1 VILGSGR
8 VRADW
13 RGLRAPE
20 TPAAAGMIALV
31 LEIRL
36 RHDRLSVRE
45 GEAITLTGIYRNAGP
60 MPLALAFWWQR
71 TMRVRDAGGRVVA
84 PGPGPVLPCGAGEE
98 LTILGP
104 GERHERAEPLQCT
117 QPAGQ
122 AAAIGWSY
130 ALEPGEYGVT
140 LIFAAPPAHGFTQH
154 APDPREF
161 RGRVE
166 SDELRVVVE
175 PKPRGLFRRLLG
187 R

>member
-1 VILGSGR
+1 
-8 VRADW
+8 
-13 RGLRAPE
+13 
-20 TPAAAGMIALV
+20 M

-36 RHDRLSVRE
+36 RCARPRVRE
-45 GEAITLTGIYRNAGP
+45 GEALELTGIYRNAGEE
-60 MPLALAFWWQR
+60 PLALAFWWHR

-98 LTILGP
+98 LTILAP

-117 QPAGQ
+117 QPVGPT
-122 AAAIGWSY
+122 AAIGWSY
-130 ALEPGEYGVT
+130 ALAPGEYGVT
-140 LIFAAPPAHGFTQH
+140 LIFAAPPVHGFTQH
-154 APDPREF
+154 VPDPREF

-175 PKPRGLFRRLLG
+175 PRPRGLFRRLLG